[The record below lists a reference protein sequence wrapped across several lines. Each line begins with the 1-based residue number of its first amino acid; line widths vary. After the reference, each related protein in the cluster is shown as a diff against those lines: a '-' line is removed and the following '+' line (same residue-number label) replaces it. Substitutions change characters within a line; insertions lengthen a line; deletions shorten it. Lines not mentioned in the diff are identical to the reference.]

1 MVMAGTD
8 AAHLEEQSSDSRPL
22 SPWIWLAI
30 GVGAAVIG
38 FLPWIIT
45 GMRLPLQNLWGTATP
60 PDDMPIGLL
69 PFSQYSITLIAGILI
84 VGAAGAGIV
93 ARSMR
98 RRQQRGGFVA
108 LIAGVLGVQVV
119 AIAETSAVVGSG
131 LRPGR
136 ESTIYLAA
144 VVAVAV
150 ASFAV
155 GALVLFL
162 VARAP
167 RAGALIGLAVA
178 AIASGWW
185 LNALIVPAPAAVSET
200 QIAILGALHWM
211 PAVLCGLAIAWCGIR
226 SLGSIVAALAT
237 LVILA
242 IGPALA
248 TAVSSAAG
256 SRALARYPS
265 EMADYGMQ
273 VFQQAVIS
281 PELTLRPVVTAIVV
295 AVVGLGIGAVLRRRK
310 SAGIAAVR

>member
-30 GVGAAVIG
+30 GVGAAVIA

-84 VGAAGAGIV
+84 VGAAVAGIV

-167 RAGALIGLAVA
+167 RARALIGLAVA

-200 QIAILGALHWM
+200 QIAILGVLHWM

-226 SLGSIVAALAT
+226 SIGRIVAALAT

-256 SRALARYPS
+256 SRVLARYPL

-273 VFQQAVIS
+273 VFQQALIS
-281 PELTLRPVVTAIVV
+281 PELTLRPLVTALVVAGIGLVVTAMV
-295 AVVGLGIGAVLRRRK
+295 RRNR
-310 SAGIAAVR
+310 ATADGR

>member
-30 GVGAAVIG
+30 GVGAAVIA

-84 VGAAGAGIV
+84 VGAAVAGIV

-167 RAGALIGLAVA
+167 RARALIGLAVA

-226 SLGSIVAALAT
+226 SIGRIVAALAT

-256 SRALARYPS
+256 SRVLARYPL

-273 VFQQAVIS
+273 VFQQALIS
-281 PELTLRPVVTAIVV
+281 PELTLRPLVTALVVAGIGLVVTAMV
-295 AVVGLGIGAVLRRRK
+295 RRNR
-310 SAGIAAVR
+310 ATADGR

>member
-8 AAHLEEQSSDSRPL
+8 AAHLDAQPAESRAL
-22 SPWIWLAI
+22 GPWVWLAI
-30 GVGAAVIG
+30 GVGSAVFG

-45 GMRLPLQNLWGTATP
+45 GMRLPLQNLWGTATLP
-60 PDDMPIGLL
+60 ESMPIALL

-84 VGAAGAGIV
+84 VGAAVAGIV
-93 ARSMR
+93 ARSTR
-98 RRQQRGGFVA
+98 RRQHRGGFVA
-108 LIAGVLGVQVV
+108 LVAGALGVQVV
-119 AIAETSAVVGSG
+119 AIAETAAMVGSG

-144 VVAVAV
+144 IVAVAV

-162 VARAP
+162 VARSP
-167 RAGALIGLAVA
+167 RAGALIGLVIAAVA
-178 AIASGWW
+178 AGWW
-185 LNALIVPAPAAVSET
+185 LDALIVPEPAAVSEA
-200 QIAILGALHWM
+200 QIALLGILHWA

-226 SLGSIVAALAT
+226 STGRIIAALVSLA
-237 LVILA
+237 ILA
-242 IGPALA
+242 VGPALA

-310 SAGIAAVR
+310 GAGIVAVR